1 MKIVL
6 DMEDIFKK
14 VLDHLH
20 VEHIEEILDKF
31 EFPKSQKKDN
41 LIKIILKNATVFE
54 NAVDY
59 LFGESN
65 ISEIRILCDDLGIDW
80 KKIHRGELEKKILDK
95 LNKNIEN
102 RNIENKINFLSFS
115 SAFHM
120 DELQNI
126 LVDHGMYS
134 TGKKEQL
141 VNKVARNDFLV
152 VKAMIEWKKELQK
165 EDIKKMCDY
174 LDIDSEGNRENLLH
188 RINDYVF
195 KNEVQRDIQNELTIT
210 NSNSTKSIIKISE
223 KDLENNFKRFSWE
236 DAEDLTALL
245 FNTKGYS
252 AEVGVPTKDTWK
264 RKRNGDHG
272 IDVRAEIDKVTTG
285 IQVKHW
291 ESNVDEDSVIKTNGS
306 SQIFNR
312 VIIIS
317 TKKGFEKNALDWAE
331 QPGNAERM
339 DLWDCNKFKKE
350 LRQYLIKN

>member
-1 MKIVL
+1 LNLIPLEDNFKKVLCHL
-6 DMEDIFKK
+6 DMEDI
-14 VLDHLH
+14 
-20 VEHIEEILDKF
+20 EEILNEF
-31 EFPKSQKKDN
+31 EFPKSKKKDD
-41 LIKIILKNATVFE
+41 LIEIILKNATVFE
-54 NAVDY
+54 YAVDY
-59 LFGESN
+59 LFRESN
-65 ISEIRILCDDLGIDW
+65 ISEIRILCDDLDIDS
-80 KKIHRGELEKKILDK
+80 KKNLRSELEKKILHK

-102 RNIENKINFLSFS
+102 RNIENKINFLSS
-115 SAFHM
+115 PSAFRM

-126 LVDHGMYS
+126 LADHGMYS
-134 TGKKEQL
+134 TGKKEKL
-141 VNKVARNDFLV
+141 VEKVARNDFLV
-152 VKAMIEWKKELQK
+152 IRSIIEWKKELQK
-165 EDIKKMCDY
+165 EDIKKMCKS
-174 LDIDSEGNRENLLH
+174 LDIDSEGNRKNLLQ

-195 KNEVQRDIQNELTIT
+195 KNEVKRDIQNELTMT
-210 NSNSTKSIIKISE
+210 NSNSTKSVIKISE

-339 DLWDCNKFKKE
+339 DLWDCDKFKKE
-350 LRQYLIKN
+350 LRRYLIKN